1 MNNNC
6 CTKLLE
12 ISSAINF
19 VIYIYTKKCIK
30 NQFAITKRKNV
41 IKNHVKLFVTY
52 ANCSNNKKL
61 PAAIKK

>member
-6 CTKLLE
+6 FAKLLE
-12 ISSAINF
+12 ISSAINV

-52 ANCSNNKKL
+52 ANCSNKKNSQQQ
-61 PAAIKK
+61 